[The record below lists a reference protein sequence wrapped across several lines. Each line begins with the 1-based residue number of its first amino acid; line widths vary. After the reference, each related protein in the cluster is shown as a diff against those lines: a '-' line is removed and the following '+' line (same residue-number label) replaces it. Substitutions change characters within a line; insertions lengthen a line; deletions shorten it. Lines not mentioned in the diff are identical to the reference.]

1 MYNYIQ
7 AIMNGVFLGSAQ
19 PIQTQ
24 MTGFYLKIDH
34 KKTGWTSYPGP
45 RRSLFQNLADWADSR
60 TDVFVS
66 IDKVGKSK
74 RNKNYIKILESK
86 ERQHVSALLL

>member
-45 RRSLFQNLADWADSR
+45 RRSLFQNLAD
-60 TDVFVS
+60 
-66 IDKVGKSK
+66 
-74 RNKNYIKILESK
+74 
-86 ERQHVSALLL
+86 